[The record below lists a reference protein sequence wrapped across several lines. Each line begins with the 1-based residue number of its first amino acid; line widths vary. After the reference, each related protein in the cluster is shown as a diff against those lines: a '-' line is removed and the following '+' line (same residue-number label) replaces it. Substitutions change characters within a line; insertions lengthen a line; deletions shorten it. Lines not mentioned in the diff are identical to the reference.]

1 MKARLAIIVNALL
14 MAFAAL
20 MIGTN
25 SIIAHRPET
34 PMELLK
40 K

>member
-1 MKARLAIIVNALL
+1 MF
-14 MAFAAL
+14 AF
-20 MIGTN
+20 TN

-34 PMELLK
+34 PEELLK